1 MKAETMS
8 QSKGRTPKPNS
19 SVQADKDAM
28 QALSQKLEAARERQA
43 PKPFD
48 EGNSGM
54 AVGFK
59 YATEFSAAV
68 LVGAALGYGAD
79 NFLGT
84 APWGLLV
91 GLILGFAAG
100 VMNVIRAAKDGMTG
114 DLGED
119 LVEME
124 ADE

>member
-1 MKAETMS
+1 MKVVTMSKAEGHTPKSDHSVDANKAAMKA
-8 QSKGRTPKPNS
+8 
-19 SVQADKDAM
+19 
-28 QALSQKLEAARERQA
+28 LSEKLEAARQKQNPDRL
-43 PKPFD
+43 D
-48 EGNSGM
+48 EGNSAM
-54 AVGFK
+54 AIGFK

-79 NFLGT
+79 KFLGT

-100 VMNVIRAAKDGMTG
+100 VMNVIRAAKQGMTG

-124 ADE
+124 TDE